1 MKLAYPGFS
10 FVLDTETDGI
20 NTVIIENQKLMLQFI
35 KDIKGQ
41 VSGDDGKAVLSDD
54 GKIVPISKRLEF
66 LDLFVPFETNRKTL
80 LSKAYAAAEKASVN
94 PQNYER
100 TMQALSE
107 LEKYLYDLMFETGL
121 DMEIEVPSVM
131 TILKACGAAFKED
144 GGSLCE
150 DILNYCVNVNEL
162 EQNKLYVTYNLRSL
176 VDTEEL
182 ELFLKSVISHGVNL
196 IMIENHEYEELQVEQ
211 RHIID
216 YDLCE
221 IE

>member
-1 MKLAYPGFS
+1 MKLVYPDFN
-10 FVLDTETDGI
+10 FVLDTESDGI
-20 NTVIIENQKLMLQFI
+20 NTVIVENQKMMLQFI

-66 LDLFVPFETNRKTL
+66 LDQFVPFETNRKTL

-121 DMEIEVPSVM
+121 DMDIEVPSVT
-131 TILKACGAAFKED
+131 TILKACGAVFKED
-144 GGSLCE
+144 GVSLCE

-162 EQNKLYVTYNLRSL
+162 EQKKLFVTYNLRSL
-176 VDTEEL
+176 VDAEEL

-196 IMIENHEYEELQVEQ
+196 IMLENQEYEELHVEQ

-221 IE
+221 IG